1 MPARDIAAA
10 VFVAFIYG
18 VSFVAIRAAVT
29 DLPPLLV
36 TGYRFFFAAVPLI
49 FLVKRP
55 AVPFLPLAAYG
66 FMQGTVMFGLAFT
79 AIAMGM
85 PAGLTSLVVQLQVFF
100 TMALAVLIFGETPSR
115 AQIIGTVI
123 GFAGIAFLATG
134 NSDIPTLPFLMVVAS
149 AFAWAVANIIAK
161 RAKPKPGETLGY
173 VVWSSL
179 FGALPLFAVSS
190 AIEGTALA
198 LPPHMPSA
206 ATIASIIFLA
216 VITQII
222 AFTLWV
228 GLLNRHPAPRVMP
241 FALLIPIFGIGSTSL
256 VFGEVLTWQTGIASA
271 IVLCGLAIAIF
282 GTRRTKTKTGPG
294 H

>member
-10 VFVAFIYG
+10 VLVAFIYG

-49 FLVKRP
+49 FFIKRP

-85 PAGLTSLVVQLQVFF
+85 PAGLTSLIVQLQVFF
-100 TMALAVLIFGETPSR
+100 TIALAVLIFGETPSSP
-115 AQIIGTVI
+115 QIIGTII
-123 GFAGIAFLATG
+123 GFAGIAFLAT
-134 NSDIPTLPFLMVVAS
+134 SDTDIPALPFMMVVAS

-179 FGALPLFAVSS
+179 FGALPLFVISS
-190 AIEGTALA
+190 LVEGTSFA
-198 LPPHMPSA
+198 LPPHMP
-206 ATIASIIFLA
+206 TGTTLASIVFLA

-228 GLLNRHPAPRVMP
+228 GLLNKHPAPRVMP

-256 VFGEVLTWQTGIASA
+256 AFGEVLTWQTGIASA

-282 GTRRTKTKTGPG
+282 GARQAKIKAKPK

>member
-10 VFVAFIYG
+10 VLVAFIYG

-49 FLVKRP
+49 FFIKRP

-85 PAGLTSLVVQLQVFF
+85 PAGLASLIVQLQVFF
-100 TMALAVLIFGETPSR
+100 TIALAVLIFGETPSR
-115 AQIIGTVI
+115 QQIIGTII
-123 GFAGIAFLATG
+123 GFAGIAFLAT
-134 NSDIPTLPFLMVVAS
+134 SDTAIPALPFMMVVAS

-161 RAKPKPGETLGY
+161 RAKLNPDETLGY

-179 FGALPLFAVSS
+179 FGALPLFVISS
-190 AIEGTALA
+190 LIEGTSFA

-206 ATIASIIFLA
+206 TTLASIVFLA

-228 GLLNRHPAPRVMP
+228 GLLNKHPAPRVMP

-256 VFGEVLTWQTGIASA
+256 AFGEVLTWQTGIASA

-282 GTRRTKTKTGPG
+282 GARQAKIKAQRK

>member
-1 MPARDIAAA
+1 MVMSGRDIAAA
-10 VFVAFIYG
+10 IFVAFIYG
-18 VSFVAIRAAVT
+18 ISFVAIRAAVT

-49 FLVKRP
+49 FIIKRP
-55 AVPFLPLAAYG
+55 ALPLLPLAAYG

-100 TMALAVLIFGETPSR
+100 TIALAALMFGETPSKP
-115 AQIIGTVI
+115 QILGTLI
-123 GFAGIAFLATG
+123 GFGGIAYLATG
-134 NSDIPTLPFLMVVAS
+134 NANVPVIPFVMVVAS
-149 AFAWAVANIIAK
+149 AFAWAVANVIAK
-161 RAKPKPGETLGY
+161 RAKPKPDETLGY

-190 AIEGTALA
+190 LVEGTTFA

-206 ATIASIIFLA
+206 TTIASILFLA

-241 FALLIPIFGIGSTSL
+241 FALLIPIFGIGSTAW
-256 VFGEVLTWQTGIASA
+256 VFGEVLTWQTAAASA
-271 IVLCGLAIAIF
+271 IVLLGLAIAIF
-282 GTRRTKTKTGPG
+282 GARRPKAK